1 MSKIYYLVRQRQKKT
16 EKGAGLG
23 LRERI
28 VDVCAQDPLRV
39 EFCRR
44 IKRDDAFR
52 LKTLGCKERSA
63 DEYVRMY
70 KSRAKVG
77 KFIKS
82 EDQMMTTELYELG
95 HIEAKLSRGRNKV
108 TVLMKDGKTR
118 TIDTTVHNDPPLV
131 CTYDHQHDGHVD
143 KIPDEPKCGCGC
155 EKKAAAPCP
164 CETPCKEETKPATI
178 VDSVAPPAAPCPCKK
193 EEPKCGCEKK
203 EETKPALIKKPCE
216 KTPEEPCPK
225 LHDPEIVDEL
235 PCDKAAETARF
246 RSLRS
251 NGGKKVHC
259 GGNKRL

>member
-1 MSKIYYLVRQRQKKT
+1 ML
-16 EKGAGLG
+16 
-23 LRERI
+23 
-28 VDVCAQDPLRV
+28 LRV
-39 EFCRR
+39 LALALLAAVPALANTAPACPCNGQPSCPCWT
-44 IKRDDAFR
+44 KA
-52 LKTLGCKERSA
+52 
-63 DEYVRMY
+63 
-70 KSRAKVG
+70 
-77 KFIKS
+77 
-82 EDQMMTTELYELG
+82 
-95 HIEAKLSRGRNKV
+95 
-108 TVLMKDGKTR
+108 
-118 TIDTTVHNDPPLV
+118 TI
-131 CTYDHQHDGHVD
+131 VD